1 MSDVNEVNQSLAT
14 TPIITSSLQEYL
26 VKTFMETAEQELAF
40 EIGGLGSTM
49 LNVTNILTALNKITS
64 VATYPLDVDQLD
76 YKAKAAGND
85 FNAIKSTLWG
95 VRSDIA
101 NGWDTLST
109 MLLNNEVPS
118 GASDIIT
125 TIRDQPVGST
135 TFLNMVENIKATQL
149 STNYT
154 DDDALMT
161 DILSWYDGGAADS
174 SDEKYW
180 TTQTN
185 LTNAV
190 IEFEFINNTAQF
202 QLRAAILVFQS
213 FSDAAGSLLSK
224 INKVIGDM
232 INQIG

>member
-1 MSDVNEVNQSLAT
+1 
-14 TPIITSSLQEYL
+14 
-26 VKTFMETAEQELAF
+26 METAGQELAY

-49 LNVTNILTALNKITS
+49 LNVINILTALNKITS
-64 VATYPLDVDQLD
+64 VATYQLDQDQID
-76 YKAKAAGND
+76 YKA
-85 FNAIKSTLWG
+85 NAVYNASVQSTLWG

-101 NGWDTLST
+101 NGWDTLSI
-109 MLLNNEVPS
+109 MLLNGEVPVGS
-118 GASDIIT
+118 SDIIT
-125 TIRDQPVGST
+125 TIRDQSVGST
-135 TFLNMVENIKATQL
+135 TFQNMVDSIKGTSINDTYSNNSSL
-149 STNYT
+149 IS
-154 DDDALMT
+154 
-161 DILSWYDGGAADS
+161 DIISWYDGGS
-174 SDEKYW
+174 NSEKEW

-202 QLRAAILVFQS
+202 QLRAAILIFQS